1 MRIKILHDNL
11 KEQSSWFSYRKSFN
25 GEYSVV
31 DGAPRNPEG
40 RTGIQVYNIVVELLD
55 DSLTLVA
62 WKILNSIDIFLIGWV
77 LDWLF
82 DQLNELLIDW
92 LIDVFIS
99 KWLIES

>member
-1 MRIKILHDNL
+1 MKNDKLTTHLDENKNVANL

-62 WKILNSIDIFLIGWV
+62 
-77 LDWLF
+77 
-82 DQLNELLIDW
+82 
-92 LIDVFIS
+92 
-99 KWLIES
+99 